1 MKSGTSSGAW
11 GISRA
16 IVLGLLPDRDEELA
30 VALRQAL
37 DERGDL
43 VPVLP
48 GDAPLEAPGRDGA
61 QEPGRHG
68 QRDAVVLF
76 PRSELV
82 DGPERT
88 AGDLDA
94 VGEAGDGGFVR
105 VIVEERVLAQAQERV
120 VPAPVADVLEELAQG
135 AHIADAGELLRVE
148 FGDLALGDE
157 DVAAAELLL
166 HGLDLALELEVV
178 DEEGRRVVDLAFD
191 EAVHD
196 EDLVGLGR
204 GDAGI
209 GDAALADD
217 LEPEERDA
225 LLGRDLAARPV
236 PGGVGVGALAE
247 RAAQLARARRD
258 RCGPPSGRRGARS
271 GRPRSRRSRPR
282 PWRRG
287 PSPGQSVTSRFL
299 APV

>member
-1 MKSGTSSGAW
+1 M
-11 GISRA
+11 
-16 IVLGLLPDRDEELA
+16 
-30 VALRQAL
+30 ALRS
-37 DERGDL
+37 
-43 VPVLP
+43 
-48 GDAPLEAPGRDGA
+48 
-61 QEPGRHG
+61 PGRHG

-82 DGPERT
+82 DGVERT

-135 AHIADAGELLRVE
+135 AHVVDAGELLRVE
-148 FGDLALGDE
+148 LGDLAFGDE

-204 GDAGI
+204 VDAGI

-225 LLGRDLAARPV
+225 LLGRDLAAGAV

-247 RAAQLARARRD
+247 RAAQTLEPGGIDAGGRPGEEARGPDDLGRDDPGRALGEKDRARPERD
-258 RCGPPSGRRGARS
+258 LAVLGPGVNVLLLVRGDVREIAAEDGAVDRAVERRRDVG
-271 GRPRSRRSRPR
+271 
-282 PWRRG
+282 
-287 PSPGQSVTSRFL
+287 V
-299 APV
+299 